1 MSYIDGFV
9 VAVPSQNKE
18 GYLKHAKLAGD
29 IFKEYGALKIIE
41 AWGDDVPDGEVTSFI
56 KAVQAKEDETV
67 VFSIAFW
74 PSKAIRDEAWSKI
87 MEDPRM
93 QDEENAMPF
102 DGKRLI
108 YGGFEPILEL

>member
-9 VAVPSQNKE
+9 VAVPTKNKNAYVE
-18 GYLKHAKLAGD
+18 HAKLAAD

-41 AWGDDVPDGEVTSFI
+41 AWGDDVPDGETTSFI
-56 KAVQAKEDETV
+56 KAVKAKEDETI

-74 PSKAIRDEAWSKI
+74 PNKTVRDEGWKRV

-93 QDEENAMPF
+93 QGDGNPMPF

-108 YGGFEPILEL
+108 YGGFEAILEV

>member
-9 VAVPSQNKE
+9 AAVPSQNKE
-18 GYLKHAKLAGD
+18 RYLKRAKLDGD

-41 AWGDDVPDGEVTSFI
+41 AWGDDVPDGDITSFL

-74 PSKAIRDEAWSKI
+74 PSKTIRDEAWGKI

-93 QDEENAMPF
+93 QNVGSAMPF

>member
-1 MSYIDGFV
+1 MSYIDGFA
-9 VAVPSQNKE
+9 VAVPDENKAL
-18 GYLKHAKLAGD
+18 YLEHATLAGG

-41 AWGDDVPDGEVTSFI
+41 AWGDDVPDGEVTSFL
-56 KAVQAKEDETV
+56 KAVQAKEGETV

-74 PSKAIRDEAWSKI
+74 PSKAVRDEAWKKV

-93 QDEENAMPF
+93 QNDENPMPF

-108 YGGFEPILEL
+108 YGGFEILLEI